1 MALLELLIRISMIIT
16 AMAAL
21 NEDWIAE
28 IQTAVNYNLSD
39 NVKPTHY
46 DIQLILPVEEAVYSG
61 ESMIS
66 IEIYEQT
73 RHIEL
78 HSVNLVV
85 TKVVL
90 INKNLRIFK
99 KNIEKSGDKPIKY
112 FYYHQTNI
120 FSMYFG
126 NKILPGNYTLS
137 MKFLGLATKNT
148 EGLFRTSYKNKK
160 GNTM

>member
-1 MALLELLIRISMIIT
+1 MALLELLISIGMIIT

-21 NEDWIAE
+21 NEDWTAE
-28 IQTAVNYNLSD
+28 IQTTVNYNLSD

-46 DIQLILPVEEAVYSG
+46 DIQLILPIEEDVYSG

-66 IEIYEQT
+66 IEICEQT

-78 HSVNLVV
+78 HSANLVV
-85 TKVVL
+85 TTVAL
-90 INKNLRIFK
+90 INKNLQIFK
-99 KNIEKSGDKPIKY
+99 KNTEESVYKPMIY

-120 FSMYFG
+120 FSMYFSD
-126 NKILPGNYTLS
+126 KILPGNYTLS
-137 MKFLGLATKNT
+137 MRFLGKATKNT
-148 EGLFRTSYKNKK
+148 EGLFRTSYKNRK